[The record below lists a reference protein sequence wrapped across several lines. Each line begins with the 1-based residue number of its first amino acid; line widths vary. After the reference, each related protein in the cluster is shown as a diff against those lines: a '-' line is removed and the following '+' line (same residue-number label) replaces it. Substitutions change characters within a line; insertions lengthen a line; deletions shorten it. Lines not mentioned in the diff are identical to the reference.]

1 MMKTTTP
8 LALLALLAL
17 ATAGCTGSDGDNTDS
32 PVVINEFTSSDDD
45 AVELYN
51 RSDADVDLSG
61 WILTDD
67 AFVMAHYDST
77 ADEEKY
83 VFPTGTVLAP
93 GQYLLLTKGDGED
106 QHPFGIK
113 SGGETLTLIN
123 ADGDKMDQVTYQT
136 DQAVDSFCR
145 VPDGGDDWQTCAATF
160 GDANAL

>member
-1 MMKTTTP
+1 MMKAAKP
-8 LALLALLAL
+8 LVLMGLLAL
-17 ATAGCTGSDGDNTDS
+17 AAAGCTDTGTDDTAS

-45 AVELYN
+45 TVELYN

-67 AFVMAHYDST
+67 AFVMEHYDST

-113 SGGETLTLIN
+113 SGGETLTLIS
-123 ADGDKMDQVTYQT
+123 ADGEKMDQVTYQT
-136 DQAVDSFCR
+136 DQAADSFCR
-145 VPDGGDDWQTCAATF
+145 LPDGSDAWQTCGATF
-160 GDANAL
+160 GDSNGL